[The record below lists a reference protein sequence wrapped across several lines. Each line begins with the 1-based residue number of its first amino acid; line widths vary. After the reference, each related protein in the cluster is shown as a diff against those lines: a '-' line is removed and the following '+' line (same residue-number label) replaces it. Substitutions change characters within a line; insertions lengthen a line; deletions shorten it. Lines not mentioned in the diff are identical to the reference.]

1 LCYNFAVINFDNF
14 EALAEHLI
22 EGSFGRIFRIPLSSG
37 DLARLLAR
45 SMEDEQRARPDGQA
59 LFPNRYWIHLNP
71 SDYDDFGD
79 ELQQMREE
87 LALFVHRIAEESGGW
102 IDGPA
107 VVTLHATDSVSGGQI
122 VVRAGYAGNAD
133 PPVETREFEVL
144 STSEED
150 PKFWALK
157 SQSRT
162 FRLGEPVIRL
172 GRALSNDV
180 ILDDPQVSR
189 RHAQLRWRSGSYH
202 VSDVGSTYGV
212 KVNGQPLEQGQEF
225 RVESGDR
232 IALAGVEL
240 VVFRY
245 TPDTNPMAENPSD
258 CFSPSSPEQQD
269 TETIT

>member
-1 LCYNFAVINFDNF
+1 MINFDNF

-45 SMEDEQRARPDGQA
+45 AMEDEQRALPDGQP

-71 SDYDDFGD
+71 GDYDDFGD
-79 ELQQMREE
+79 DLQQLRRE
-87 LALFVHRIAEESGGW
+87 LALFVQRMAEEAGGQ
-102 IDGPA
+102 IEGPV
-107 VVTLHATDSVSGGQI
+107 VVTLCAADSASAGQI
-122 VVRAGYAGNAD
+122 AVRAGYAGNAE

-144 STSEED
+144 STRADD

-162 FRLGEPVIRL
+162 FHLGEPVIRL

-202 VSDVGSTYGV
+202 ISDVGSTYGV
-212 KVNGQPLEQGQEF
+212 TVNGQPLEQGREIC
-225 RVESGDR
+225 VEPGGHDHSGGSG
-232 IALAGVEL
+232 AGG
-240 VVFRY
+240 FQIR
-245 TPDTNPMAENPSD
+245 T
-258 CFSPSSPEQQD
+258 
-269 TETIT
+269 